1 MAIEFVAV
9 ARGSVILAAFAAPG
23 VDLER
28 DVQSFLEQPFVIN
41 EQRRTNYHIFTFYK
55 HQALSFV
62 CSSPPEVDKKI
73 PLRFLETLS
82 VRFNSA
88 FPNISASAPPHSLTR
103 QAQSLI
109 ASTIK
114 EIAGVAAKT
123 EQLKH
128 DLDQTHGLLNESLQK
143 ALGRGEDLQLLTE
156 ASERVMS
163 TSEDFRN
170 QSKALRQKMCWQYAK
185 GWAFRIIIVLIVV
198 YLILRW
204 ICGGWTLPRCRPGET
219 HSKDV

>member
-28 DVQSFLEQPFVIN
+28 EVQSFLEQPFVLN

-62 CSSPPEVDKKI
+62 CSSPPEADKRV
-73 PLRFLETLS
+73 PLRVLEALAPRFQAAFAS
-82 VRFNSA
+82 VG
-88 FPNISASAPPHSLTR
+88 ASAAPHSLTR
-103 QAQSLI
+103 PAQALI
-109 ASTIK
+109 AATIA
-114 EIAGVAAKT
+114 EVAGAAAKT
-123 EQLKH
+123 AQLRRE
-128 DLDQTHGLLNESLQK
+128 LDQAHGILSESVQK
-143 ALGRGEDLQLLTE
+143 ALGRGEDLQLLAD
-156 ASERVMS
+156 ASERAVA

-170 QSKALRQKMCWQYAK
+170 QARALRQRMCWQYAK
-185 GWAFRIIIVLIVV
+185 AWALRVALALVLV

-204 ICGGWTLPRCRPGET
+204 VCGGWALPRCHRGAART
-219 HSKDV
+219 G